1 MYPEDLESLMD
12 PADFKSIE
20 VEHADS
26 ELILLTLSRMSYV
39 VLKFLGG
46 EVKESSN
53 TSPG

>member
-12 PADFKSIE
+12 PEDFKSIE
-20 VEHADS
+20 MEHADS
-26 ELILLTLSRMSYV
+26 ELILLTLSLTIYV

-53 TSPG
+53 TSPE